1 MGTSVRSSHSV
12 VVRAA
17 GAHPQHPQHT
27 MAHDLNGKDVERA
40 KFAFDIYDFEGK
52 SRMDM
57 FYLGDCLRGLN
68 LNPTLKMIDKLGG
81 AKKKGEKFIKLEEFY
96 PIYSDV
102 KKSKE
107 TGNFEYFIECLKL
120 YDKMENGT
128 MMLGELEHIL
138 LSLGEKLEREEVD
151 ILIKECCDPE
161 DDDGFIP
168 YEPFLRRVCA
178 GPTPRCTRIGKL
190 NNHHPARPTTSAS
203 NATTLCENNIQ
214 LSTTAG
220 CINNYM
226 NQKTKLSTSKQD
238 ADRSRLMLI
247 SKFCYV
253 STFKSGF

>member
-1 MGTSVRSSHSV
+1 MGDFGPVFTFDSSE
-12 VVRAA
+12 RAERQP
-17 GAHPQHPQHT
+17 PQHK

-81 AKKKGEKFIKLEEFY
+81 AKKKG
-96 PIYSDV
+96 
-102 KKSKE
+102 KKSME
-107 TGNFEYFIECLKL
+107 TGNFEDFIECLKL

-178 GPTPRCTRIGKL
+178 GP
-190 NNHHPARPTTSAS
+190 HP
-203 NATTLCENNIQ
+203 EM
-214 LSTTAG
+214 
-220 CINNYM
+220 YE
-226 NQKTKLSTSKQD
+226 D
-238 ADRSRLMLI
+238 W
-247 SKFCYV
+247 
-253 STFKSGF
+253 

>member
-1 MGTSVRSSHSV
+1 MGYQRRVHGDFGPVFTFDSSE
-12 VVRAA
+12 RAERQP
-17 GAHPQHPQHT
+17 PQHK

-57 FYLGDCLRGLN
+57 FYLGNCLRGLN

-107 TGNFEYFIECLKL
+107 TGNFEDFIECLKL

-178 GPTPRCTRIGKL
+178 GPHPEKYEDWEFRDNQPNHCY
-190 NNHHPARPTTSAS
+190 NNA
-203 NATTLCENNIQ
+203 NNSLWTQHSTINYSWLYQQ
-214 LSTTAG
+214 LHEPED
-220 CINNYM
+220 
-226 NQKTKLSTSKQD
+226 KLSTSKKMRTEV
-238 ADRSRLMLI
+238 AS
-247 SKFCYV
+247 
-253 STFKSGF
+253 

>member
-1 MGTSVRSSHSV
+1 MGTSVRSSPSI
-12 VVRAA
+12 VVRELR
-17 GAHPQHPQHT
+17 GNPPNK
-27 MAHDLNGKDVERA
+27 MAHDLNGKDIERA

-107 TGNFEYFIECLKL
+107 TGSFEDFIECLKL
-120 YDKMENGT
+120 YDRMENGT

-178 GPTPRCTRIGKL
+178 GP
-190 NNHHPARPTTSAS
+190 HP
-203 NATTLCENNIQ
+203 EM
-214 LSTTAG
+214 
-220 CINNYM
+220 YE
-226 NQKTKLSTSKQD
+226 D
-238 ADRSRLMLI
+238 W
-247 SKFCYV
+247 
-253 STFKSGF
+253 

>member
-1 MGTSVRSSHSV
+1 MGYQRRVHGDFGPVFTFDSSE
-12 VVRAA
+12 RAERQP
-17 GAHPQHPQHT
+17 PQHK

-107 TGNFEYFIECLKL
+107 TGNFEDFIECLKL

-138 LSLGEKLEREEVD
+138 LSLGEKLEREEVG

-178 GPTPRCTRIGKL
+178 GP
-190 NNHHPARPTTSAS
+190 HPEMYEDWYTLIAQKPT
-203 NATTLCENNIQ
+203 EQQQQ
-214 LSTTAG
+214 LSVKTTFNYQNYSWLYQQLHEPEDKT
-220 CINNYM
+220 ININ
-226 NQKTKLSTSKQD
+226 K
-238 ADRSRLMLI
+238 R
-247 SKFCYV
+247 CGP
-253 STFKSGF
+253 KSPHANF

>member
-1 MGTSVRSSHSV
+1 MGTSVRSSPSI
-12 VVRAA
+12 VVRELR
-17 GAHPQHPQHT
+17 GNPPQHK

-107 TGNFEYFIECLKL
+107 TGNFEDFIECLKL

-138 LSLGEKLEREEVD
+138 LSLGEKLEREAGLCRASPRDVRGLV
-151 ILIKECCDPE
+151 IS
-161 DDDGFIP
+161 G
-168 YEPFLRRVCA
+168 EPAQSLLQQR
-178 GPTPRCTRIGKL
+178 K
-190 NNHHPARPTTSAS
+190 
-203 NATTLCENNIQ
+203 Q
-214 LSTTAG
+214 LSVNTTF
-220 CINNYM
+220 NY
-226 NQKTKLSTSKQD
+226 QLQL
-238 ADRSRLMLI
+238 A
-247 SKFCYV
+247 V
-253 STFKSGF
+253 STTT